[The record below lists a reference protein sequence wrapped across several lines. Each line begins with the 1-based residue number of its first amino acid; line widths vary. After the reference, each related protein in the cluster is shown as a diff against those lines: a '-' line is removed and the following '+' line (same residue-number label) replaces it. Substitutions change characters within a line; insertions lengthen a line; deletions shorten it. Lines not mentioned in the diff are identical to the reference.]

1 LILGPANGWRAAQS
15 VSCSADLQPKLNHQV
30 LHRQRLERFGMDE
43 PRRVTTDALKLMEH
57 ALYET
62 GTIAGWALGHRYQTA
77 HKGGAIALFHHF

>member
-1 LILGPANGWRAAQS
+1 
-15 VSCSADLQPKLNHQV
+15 
-30 LHRQRLERFGMDE
+30 MDE